1 MTAMLAAIPP
11 DHVSA
16 TEHPLLRIREMA
28 RKGLAPMRPL
38 FDAMAPSWT
47 LSASPECGLLC
58 AVLMALYG
66 IHSEAALCDELKRNE
81 LFRWFIGLPAH
92 GAGLDPLT
100 LTEVRHRL
108 LRNSAAAEFLA
119 DLMGDARSAGLTIDH
134 RFARKMTIV
143 DVAEQ
148 T

>member
-1 MTAMLAAIPP
+1 MTAMLAAIPA
-11 DHVSA
+11 DHVPT
-16 TEHPLLRIREMA
+16 TEHPLVRIREMA

-47 LSASPECGLLC
+47 LPASPECGLLC

-66 IHSEAALCDELKRNE
+66 IPSEAALCDELKRNE
-81 LFRWFIGLPAH
+81 LFRWFIGLPLQAS
-92 GAGLDPLT
+92 GLDPLT
-100 LTEVRHRL
+100 LTEVRSRL
-108 LRNSAAAEFLA
+108 SRNSAATEFLA
-119 DLMGDARSAGLTIDH
+119 DLMGDARSAGLTVDQ

-148 T
+148 A

>member
-1 MTAMLAAIPP
+1 MLAAIPP
-11 DHVSA
+11 DHVPT
-16 TEHPLLRIREMA
+16 TEHPLVRIREMA

-58 AVLMALYG
+58 AVLMTLYG
-66 IHSEAALCDELKRNE
+66 IPSEAALCDELKRNE
-81 LFRWFIGLPAH
+81 LFRWFIGVPPQ
-92 GAGLDPLT
+92 GSGFDPLT
-100 LTEVRHRL
+100 LTEVRSRL
-108 LRNSAAAEFLA
+108 SRNSAAAEFLA
-119 DLMGDARSAGLTIDH
+119 DLMRDVRSAGLTVDQ
-134 RFARKMTIV
+134 RFARRMTIV

>member
-1 MTAMLAAIPP
+1 MLAAIPP
-11 DHVSA
+11 DTDVAPA

-38 FDAMAPSWT
+38 FDAMAPSWA

-58 AVLMALYG
+58 AVLMSLYG
-66 IHSEAALCDELKRNE
+66 IHSEAALCDELRGNE
-81 LFRWFIGLPAH
+81 LFRWFIGLPPH
-92 GAGLDPLT
+92 GSALDPLT
-100 LTEVRHRL
+100 LTQARSRL

-119 DLMGDARSAGLTIDH
+119 DLMSDARRAGLTIDH